1 MHDVVE
7 YILRCMQLK
16 IWERDSVDIVLSDTN
31 IWNCFLFLVEISVMS
46 VICHFSHKCKEL

>member
-46 VICHFSHKCKEL
+46 VISHFSHKCKEL